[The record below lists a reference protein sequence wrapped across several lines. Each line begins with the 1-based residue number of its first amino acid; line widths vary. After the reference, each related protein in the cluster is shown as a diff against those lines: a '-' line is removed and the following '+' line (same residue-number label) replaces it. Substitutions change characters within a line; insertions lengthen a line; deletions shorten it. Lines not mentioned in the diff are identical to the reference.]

1 MNRKTLILSVLA
13 VAVTVFA
20 VAAWYVSRPATSDS
34 SATTQVA
41 APLVR
46 PWSPILGP
54 AKAPVTI
61 VEFFDP
67 ACETCR
73 AMYPIVKDIMAE
85 HGKAVRVVIRYTP
98 FHGEVSE
105 EAIRV
110 LEAARVQGVYEPVL
124 EALLREQPQW
134 ASHGGFRPDLI
145 LPIAQAAGLDTEA
158 AKEQVRAPAV
168 DAILQNDRADGR
180 AYGIRATPTFFVNGL
195 PLPRFGVMEL
205 RTLVAEQ
212 VAARGS

>member
-54 AKAPVTI
+54 AKAPVTL

-110 LEAARVQGVYEPVL
+110 LEAARVRVYMNPFWKRFCASNLNGHLMVVSVPTLSCRSRKQPVSTRKL
-124 EALLREQPQW
+124 QRNRFVRPRLTQSCRMIVLMDAHMAFAPRQPSLSM
-134 ASHGGFRPDLI
+134 ASRFP
-145 LPIAQAAGLDTEA
+145 GL
-158 AKEQVRAPAV
+158 
-168 DAILQNDRADGR
+168 G
-180 AYGIRATPTFFVNGL
+180 
-195 PLPRFGVMEL
+195 
-205 RTLVAEQ
+205 
-212 VAARGS
+212 